1 MKQMTI
7 DKTTQESRHCSFA
20 CALAHSFPF
29 ALKYGHHDA
38 KLIRSLHETRE
49 NL

>member
-7 DKTTQESRHCSFA
+7 DKTTQESRHCSFV
-20 CALAHSFPF
+20 CALANNFPF
-29 ALKYGHHDA
+29 ALKYGLQDA
-38 KLIRSLHETRE
+38 KLIRALHETRE